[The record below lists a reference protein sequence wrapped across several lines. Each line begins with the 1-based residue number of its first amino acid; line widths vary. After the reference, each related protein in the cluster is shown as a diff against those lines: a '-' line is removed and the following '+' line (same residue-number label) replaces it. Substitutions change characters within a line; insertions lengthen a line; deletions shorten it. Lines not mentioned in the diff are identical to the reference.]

1 MPHSL
6 QDLMQLAV
14 AEPAL
19 AIHLHDGEPPVLEL
33 AETIAR
39 VEGPNLGAGETLVLL
54 RSIAPREALVE
65 LERNRNVMF
74 ENRFNAQGAF
84 RVMAFHEQDSV
95 RVELRLE
102 PNRGGAAGRQ
112 AERNRL

>member
-1 MPHSL
+1 MPYSL

-14 AEPAL
+14 AEPVL
-19 AIHLHDGEPPVLEL
+19 AIHLHDSEPPVLEL

-39 VEGPNLGAGETLVLL
+39 VEGPSLEVGETLVLL

-65 LERNRNVMF
+65 LERDRSTVFGHQVNP
-74 ENRFNAQGAF
+74 QSTF
-84 RVMAFHEQDSV
+84 RVMAFREQDSV
-95 RVELRLE
+95 RLELRLE
-102 PNRGGAAGRQ
+102 PNRGGAAGGQ